1 MQPAGT
7 DGSSSPSG
15 SKDSSSASRN
25 SKVRSAD
32 ATPDWNT
39 VTIDAI
45 CVMGCENWREYW
57 MKACTAPSDSAPAA
71 TLRPPTTAMA
81 TKVGFPMTIID
92 GWIDPEMNDD
102 PKLAW

>member
-25 SKVRSAD
+25 SKIRSAD

-39 VTIDAI
+39 VTIDAM
-45 CVMGCENWREYW
+45 CVIGCENWREDW
-57 MKACTAPSDSAPAA
+57 MKARTAPKVSAPAA
-71 TLRPPTTAMA
+71 TRRPPPTA
-81 TKVGFPMTIID
+81 VGTEARVPMTLID
-92 GWIDPEMNDD
+92 GWIDPAADD
-102 PKLAW
+102 GPT